1 MSKARTSKSKRTL
14 ISKLLS
20 VAKSYRQQIGVIAV
34 AATLGLVIILN
45 VAMAPETELNGPGYH
60 MTYFKDKTPQNATV
74 IR

>member
-1 MSKARTSKSKRTL
+1 MSKARTSMTKRIF
-14 ISKLLS
+14 ISKLFS
-20 VAKSYRQQIGVIAV
+20 VGKSYRQQIGVIAV

-45 VAMAPETELNGPGYH
+45 VAMAPETELSRSGYH